1 MLASMYYGAKGSKL
15 YYNEKAVLDKCKK
28 YGCKQTS
35 SKEFDK
41 SVSDDYYLID
51 DQKMGEEQT
60 LTEEITRIRQLM
72 K

>member
-15 YYNEKAVLDKCKK
+15 YYNEKAVLEKCKK
-28 YGCKQTS
+28 YGCKAGS

-51 DQKMGEEQT
+51 DQEKKVLNT
-60 LTEEITRIRQLM
+60 IKEEIIRIRQLM